1 MNGLQQ
7 SPMAVRSFV
16 VMACVVI
23 ILAGIKTASPIVVPF
38 VLSAFLAVICNPAIV
53 LMTRYRIPK
62 WLSIILMMGFI
73 VLMGLWLAS
82 LVGSIILTP
91 AWRYP

>member
-1 MNGLQQ
+1 MKGIQQ

-38 VLSAFLAVICNPAIV
+38 GCRSS
-53 LMTRYRIPK
+53 Y
-62 WLSIILMMGFI
+62 
-73 VLMGLWLAS
+73 
-82 LVGSIILTP
+82 
-91 AWRYP
+91 